1 MRGVF
6 SRSWRACVA
15 CLLVVVLLGPAA
27 FASDGTDA
35 SLWAE
40 FRTWLQGRLNIPGG
54 VAVADEDGFTVWLMA
69 RLGVPNG

>member
-15 CLLVVVLLGPAA
+15 CLLVVVLLAPAA

-40 FRTWLQGRLNIPGG
+40 FVGWLQSRLVVPGG
-54 VAVADEDGFTVWLMA
+54 VAVADKGGFTAWLMS
-69 RLGVPNG
+69 RLIVPGG